1 MHKSQ
6 LYFGTLV
13 GLLVMSIG
21 WVLALVGIDAAALM
35 VVGLVVVLA
44 NVGYVLMKRVPQKIR
59 LPLSERRDRSKRGKY

>member
-35 VVGLVVVLA
+35 VVGLVVLLA

-59 LPLSERRDRSKRGKY
+59 LPLSERRDRSKCGKH

>member
-21 WVLALVGIDAAALM
+21 WILALVGIDAAALM

-44 NVGYVLMKRVPQKIR
+44 NVGYVLMKRAPQKIR
-59 LPLSERRDRSKRGKY
+59 LPLSERRDRSKRGKH

>member
-21 WVLALVGIDAAALM
+21 WVLALVGIDAAALIL
-35 VVGLVVVLA
+35 VGLVVLLA
-44 NVGYVLMKRVPQKIR
+44 NVGYGLMKRVPKKIR
-59 LPLSERRDRSKRGKY
+59 LPLSERRESSKRGKH